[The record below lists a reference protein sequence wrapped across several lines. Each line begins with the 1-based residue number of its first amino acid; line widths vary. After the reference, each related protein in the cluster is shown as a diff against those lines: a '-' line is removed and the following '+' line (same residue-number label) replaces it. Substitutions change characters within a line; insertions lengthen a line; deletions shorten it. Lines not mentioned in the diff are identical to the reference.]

1 MRLFKLGLIAKIA
14 FVVALVELIVFSLMT
29 FFYVQRY
36 SNHIIE
42 KDLITRSHLV
52 NEMIANS
59 ELPISSISS
68 KSFMSSMVG
77 ESYLQGVVVGNNGFI
92 IVSSDP
98 QYLGKKLDDV
108 PGFSS
113 KLLLKKAGEEFIF
126 DDERLISTAY
136 LSSDMNTT
144 PLYHTVISLSTQ
156 KIAEEKK
163 KILLLGILGS
173 SIFILLSTGAII
185 IFAQRFLARRIDD
198 SLAVLKSVE
207 QGNLD
212 LQIQIT
218 QSDELGLLQKGINSM
233 IQKVAKLLLKYENSM
248 HETQI
253 SKQFTREIIDTVPVR
268 IFWKDKNNVYLGA
281 NKLFLQDAGL
291 ESEDQIIGKTDWDM
305 VWKSNAQAYIDDD
318 SKVMNSGIPKIQ
330 FEEPLLTADGSKKYL
345 LTSKVPLVDKDN
357 GRVYGILGVFNDIT
371 EQKLA
376 QEEMHKKDALLL
388 EQSKLASMGEM
399 IGNIAHQWRQP
410 LSIITTSASAMDMKA
425 DYDDLS
431 KDEIKKLSTG
441 IVDQANY
448 LSNTIDD
455 FRNFIKG
462 DIKHTNISVKKVLK
476 ETFALVDATL
486 KNNYI
491 TLISDIYEDM
501 EIYGTK
507 NEFSQALINIINN
520 SKDALKETKGERF
533 LFISTKKIDENN
545 LELKIR
551 DNGGGIPENIIKR
564 IFEPYFT
571 TKHQSVGTGLGLSM
585 VHKIIV
591 ERYGHEIDI
600 YNEEFE
606 HKGKIY
612 KGACCTIVFHNN
624 KKLQAQIQTK

>member
-551 DNGGGIPENIIKR
+551 DNGGGIPENIVKR